1 VNIFILRLQNRI
13 RNHCGGA
20 IFNHVGGRDMGNNTR
35 PNPDDRRDNVERIEY
50 NIGKTIQNMKRAE
63 DMIQIT
69 DDEKTKQDLIEKN
82 ERRRDALK
90 GMREEIRE
98 EAIARKNNY
107 Q

>member
-1 VNIFILRLQNRI
+1 
-13 RNHCGGA
+13 
-20 IFNHVGGRDMGNNTR
+20 MGNNTR